1 MAEDMCFLPLQ
12 QVLVGIKAAQKAGI
26 SWIKLNS
33 VIVRDLNDD
42 EVSPLLDFALEK
54 GFRCP
59 LD

>member
-1 MAEDMCFLPLQ
+1 LG
-12 QVLVGIKAAQKAGI
+12 VLVGIKAAQKAGI

>member
-1 MAEDMCFLPLQ
+1 MPLQ

-26 SWIKLNS
+26 GRVKLNS

-54 GFRCP
+54 D
-59 LD
+59 LDVR